1 VQKQCP
7 EKSIAEI
14 KAETKDLRKR
24 TAANKKEIE
33 KVKLEIAEYK
43 RKTKGWIDAA
53 GGKMESIEVVA
64 AANFLQQHL
73 GPFLKRVA
81 DDSVKKDGT

>member
-14 KAETKDLRKR
+14 HAETEDLRKR
-24 TAANKKEIE
+24 TAGNKKEIE

-43 RKTKGWIDAA
+43 RKPKGLID
-53 GGKMESIEVVA
+53 
-64 AANFLQQHL
+64 
-73 GPFLKRVA
+73 
-81 DDSVKKDGT
+81 

>member
-43 RKTKGWIDAA
+43 RKTKGLID
-53 GGKMESIEVVA
+53 
-64 AANFLQQHL
+64 
-73 GPFLKRVA
+73 
-81 DDSVKKDGT
+81 